1 MIGIESFR
9 KYFKGYENQYVIIG
23 GTACEQVL
31 EFNEYDFRVTKDID
45 MVLII
50 EALTKEFGETFW
62 NYIKEADYKYI
73 NKGSGKAQFYR
84 FAQPKSLEYPSMI

>member
-1 MIGIESFR
+1 
-9 KYFKGYENQYVIIG
+9 
-23 GTACEQVL
+23 
-31 EFNEYDFRVTKDID
+31 

-73 NKGSGKAQFYR
+73 NKGSGKANVI
-84 FAQPKSLEYPSMI
+84 KLI